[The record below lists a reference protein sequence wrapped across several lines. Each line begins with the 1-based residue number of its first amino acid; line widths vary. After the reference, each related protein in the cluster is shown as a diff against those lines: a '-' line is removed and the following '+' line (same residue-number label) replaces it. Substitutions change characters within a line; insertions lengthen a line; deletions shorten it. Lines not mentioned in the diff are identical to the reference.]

1 MLANRCSLCYGA
13 QRCQEIAVSEHTL
26 PTLCMCD
33 LNMHASPQHG
43 VNLDYPREADA
54 WEKCCSTCRTSIG
67 LGPSGGKIGA
77 LALDSHIS
85 NVNVMFM
92 SGELASAQRSWGA
105 PLGNCRLGDHLLLI
119 AIPSRT
125 PQPTSTVV
133 HSQQAHFLEHTG
145 ISLLSSKHQ
154 LGKEV
159 CLYTR

>member
-13 QRCQEIAVSEHTL
+13 QRCQEIAVSENTL

-105 PLGNCRLGDHLLLI
+105 PLGNCRLVTTCCLLRSHPAHPNQRARLFI
-119 AIPSRT
+119 LSRH
-125 PQPTSTVV
+125 TSWN
-133 HSQQAHFLEHTG
+133 
-145 ISLLSSKHQ
+145 
-154 LGKEV
+154 
-159 CLYTR
+159 TRGFHC